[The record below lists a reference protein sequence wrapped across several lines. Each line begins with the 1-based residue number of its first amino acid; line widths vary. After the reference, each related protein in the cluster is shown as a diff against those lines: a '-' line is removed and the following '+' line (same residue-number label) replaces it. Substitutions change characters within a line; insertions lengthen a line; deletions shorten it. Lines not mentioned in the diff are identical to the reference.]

1 MFKTKTVIAQY
12 VHNKIVQ
19 TNLTELD
26 IKTTNKILNLKQ
38 EIKETLDYI
47 IINEK

>member
-1 MFKTKTVIAQY
+1 MQNLKNY

-26 IKTTNKILNLKQ
+26 LKIFNRVEAIKNIALKF
-38 EIKETLDYI
+38 
-47 IINEK
+47 

>member
-1 MFKTKTVIAQY
+1 MEETKTQLAQY

-26 IKTTNKILNLKQ
+26 IHMTNRIEGIKHILFSK
-38 EIKETLDYI
+38 K
-47 IINEK
+47 